1 MPSRAQRAF
10 GNTMCVTHH
19 NVPKLCRGLSPTNL
33 CACQPGSEVCS
44 LGPRLHEAVE
54 LEGHHRPGV
63 QAQGACV
70 LREVAQDVGR
80 VEEPHLTDTQSCV

>member
-1 MPSRAQRAF
+1 
-10 GNTMCVTHH
+10 MCITHH

-33 CACQPGSEVCS
+33 RACQPGSEVCS

-54 LEGHHRPGV
+54 LEGHHWPGV

-70 LREVAQDVGR
+70 LREVTQDVG
-80 VEEPHLTDTQSCV
+80 